1 MNENEILIIPIKDCG
16 FSEIFLAGCRDMH
29 FETIAD
35 IVFAVPAELIKKRG
49 FSYTWLGE
57 LIDFLNKYQA
67 LHLLQPI
74 PGKNRG

>member
-1 MNENEILIIPIKDCG
+1 MTENQILSTSLREFE
-16 FSEIFLAGCRDMH
+16 FSETFLDGCRTMQ

-35 IVFAVPAELIKKRG
+35 IVFVVPDELVRKAG
-49 FSYTWLGE
+49 FTYTWLGE

-74 PGKNRG
+74 PGKSRG

>member
-1 MNENEILIIPIKDCG
+1 MTENEILSRPLTELG
-16 FSEIFLAGCRDMH
+16 FSEMFYEACEMMQ
-29 FETIAD
+29 FETMAD
-35 IVFAVPAELIKKRG
+35 IVFVVPGELIRKRG

-74 PGKNRG
+74 PGKSRG